1 MRAGVARVCAA
12 WACGA
17 GLLWPAGTALAQPET
32 DAPRV
37 VLDRELRP
45 IRGRIVSLNDESL
58 AIREESGLQRTMP
71 RGEVLA
77 ILPERAGRV
86 AAGPTEQRPM
96 SRLHLVDGQV
106 LPGSFSPGDE
116 GEMVRW
122 ESALA
127 GPVRVALEDIA
138 AIVLGV
144 GSTPERPS
152 TLDVV
157 RLQNGDVLEGF
168 VAGVGSLVRVER
180 DGRVA
185 EVPVSRVASIALAN
199 PARAPAGETLWFHD
213 GTVLGTGGPTIADGV
228 LRATPTLGTMPLRV
242 DARDLRAAL
251 LDPGAVRPL
260 SAVPW
265 TMPAQAG
272 ARRWTPPPI
281 VTESHTAALF
291 AGDIELPGPMRV
303 EWALP
308 AGAALLACEAELPES
323 ARVWGDCVLIV
334 ELDGR
339 ELIRRRLHGDDP
351 RADLRLDF
359 GAPVAAGSRLRV
371 TLDPGNR
378 GSVQD
383 RVVLRRPLLLVR

>member
-1 MRAGVARVCAA
+1 VGAA
-12 WACGA
+12 S
-17 GLLWPAGTALAQPET
+17 AQPET

-45 IRGRIVSLNDESL
+45 IRGRIVALNTESL
-58 AIREESGLQRTMP
+58 TIREESGLQRTMP

-86 AAGPTEQRPM
+86 AAGPGEQRPM

-106 LPGSFSPGDE
+106 LPGSLSPGDE
-116 GEMVRW
+116 GEAVRW

-138 AIVLGV
+138 AVVLGA
-144 GSTPERPS
+144 GPTPERPS

-168 VAGVGSLVRVER
+168 VAGVGSMVRVER
-180 DGRVA
+180 DGRVG

-199 PARAPAGETLWFHD
+199 PARVPEGVTLWFHD
-213 GTVLGTGGPTIADGV
+213 GTVLGARDVTIGEGV
-228 LRATPTLGTMPLRV
+228 LRATPTLGSMALRV

-260 SAVPW
+260 SGIPW
-265 TMPAQAG
+265 TMPAQTG
-272 ARRWTPPPI
+272 GRRWTPPPI
-281 VTESHTAALF
+281 VTEAYTAALF

-303 EWALP
+303 EWTLP

-323 ARVWGDCVLIV
+323 SRVWGDCVLIV
-334 ELDGR
+334 EVDGR
-339 ELIRRRLHGDDP
+339 ELVRRRLHGDDP

-371 TLDPGNR
+371 TLDPGHR

-383 RVVLRRPLLLVR
+383 RVVLRRPLVLVR